1 MSKIAIVTDSNSGIT
16 QKEGKE
22 LGISVISMPFY
33 IDEELYFE
41 DITLTQ
47 DEFYQKLSED
57 ADIKTSQPAPGDVLN
72 LWEKLLEDH
81 DEIVHIAMSSGLSS
95 SCATVVM
102 LADDYDG
109 KVQVVEHMN
118 FRKAAEELN
127 LTPSAVSHCVSGM
140 EEELGFPLFIRKNN
154 KISLTG
160 DAKALLPYIK
170 QLLLS
175 ENAVNQAIAE
185 IQGFEKGT
193 VKLGCFNS
201 VCISWIPK
209 LVKNFSGKYPGIK
222 IELFQG
228 TYDDIVEWLEN
239 GTIDLG
245 FLSVSSAGKI
255 PITPLYNDRLMCA
268 VPKKF
273 KTHNE
278 GFITIDELKECDFV
292 QPAENCDADSQM
304 LFENSGFV
312 AQSTCHVVDDMSI
325 LTMVQS
331 GIGVCILPKMTVE
344 SYNANV
350 DVYPIYPEAYRVIG
364 ISAFESTRK
373 TPIVNKL
380 YNMIVDLFTEQ
391 YT

>member
-1 MSKIAIVTDSNSGIT
+1 MTLFSYKVFVTI
-16 QKEGKE
+16 
-22 LGISVISMPFY
+22 
-33 IDEELYFE
+33 
-41 DITLTQ
+41 
-47 DEFYQKLSED
+47 
-57 ADIKTSQPAPGDVLN
+57 
-72 LWEKLLEDH
+72 
-81 DEIVHIAMSSGLSS
+81 
-95 SCATVVM
+95 
-102 LADDYDG
+102 
-109 KVQVVEHMN
+109 VEHMN

-160 DAKALLPYIK
+160 DAKSLLPYIK

-185 IQGFEKGT
+185 IQGFERGT

-209 LVKNFSGKYPGIK
+209 LVKNFSDKYPGIK

-228 TYDDIVEWLEN
+228 TYNDIVKWLEN

-268 VPKKF
+268 VPKTF
-273 KTHNE
+273 KTRNE